1 MARRC
6 RPQGSP
12 GAVAALLVLLAALAA
27 ACSPGA
33 GLFGFGGSGLP
44 PPAAGVLRLGL
55 ERPASLDPAQASPGS
70 QAELIVAD
78 LLFDGLVD
86 SPGPGRV
93 EPELASGWDV
103 SDDQR
108 TFTFELRDDATFSDG
123 TPVTADDVRFTIE
136 RVVAQGSESPVAAAL
151 APVAGFGAL
160 SDGSSDT
167 LAGLEAPDDRTVVV
181 TLDEPFAELPDVL
194 ASPVLGV
201 VPRAAVTADPE
212 AWAQQ
217 PVGSGPLAIADR
229 SGRVLRLQPA
239 AGADLSV
246 GEVDVVEYDGRDAA
260 YDGFVRGQVDW
271 AQVGSERLVD
281 AVARYGDGILTPSMA
296 EVFYGFNLAA
306 DRFDDVRFRE
316 AIVAA
321 VDRESILADVYGPGM
336 APMTGVVPLGLPGSE
351 DDPCGGS
358 CAYDPD
364 RAQALLAEAFPD
376 GGIPEVPIDYEDEP
390 AQEAV
395 AGAIADDLR
404 AVGITAVLQPHPAKE
419 YAEFLDSG
427 EAGLFRLGW
436 IGAYPSAE
444 AYLEPLFSSSS
455 ADDVLSFSSA
465 SVDDGLARARAT
477 ADPAMRAGVYSA
489 VEREVMAVFPVLPLG
504 QFLLAGVASSRVS
517 GLTVAIDGTFDMA
530 AVVVAPPAER

>member
-1 MARRC
+1 MLL
-6 RPQGSP
+6 
-12 GAVAALLVLLAALAA
+12 ALLASS
-27 ACSPGA
+27 CSPA
-33 GLFGFGGSGLP
+33 TSLFGFGGAGLP

-55 ERPASLDPAQASPGS
+55 ELPASLDPAQASTGS
-70 QAELIVAD
+70 QTELILAD
-78 LLFDGLVD
+78 LLFDGLFD
-86 SPGPGRV
+86 APAPGRV
-93 EPELASGWDV
+93 EPELVGAWDV
-103 SDDQR
+103 GDDQR
-108 TFTFELRDDATFSDG
+108 TFSFELREGVTFSDG
-123 TPVTADDVRFTIE
+123 TPITADDVRFTIE
-136 RVVAQGSESPVAAAL
+136 RVVRQGPGSPVAAAL
-151 APVAGFGAL
+151 APVAGFDAFA
-160 SDGSSDT
+160 DGSADT
-167 LAGLEAPDDRTVVV
+167 LAGLEVPDDRTLVVR
-181 TLDEPFAELPDVL
+181 LAEPFAELPDVL

-212 AWAQQ
+212 AWAEQ
-217 PVGSGPLAIADR
+217 PVGSGPLAVAER
-229 SGRVLRLQPA
+229 AGRVVRLSPV

-246 GEVDVVEYDGRDAA
+246 DEVDVVEYESRDAA
-260 YDGFVRGQVDW
+260 YEGFVGGQVDW
-271 AQVGSERLVD
+271 AQVGSERLPD
-281 AVARYGDGILTPSMA
+281 AVARYGDGILTLSMA

-306 DRFDDVRFRE
+306 DRFADVRFRE

-404 AVGITAVLQPHPAKE
+404 AVGITAVLRPRPADE
-419 YAEFLDSG
+419 YAAFLDSG

-444 AYLEPLFSSSS
+444 AYLEPLFSSRS
-455 ADDVLSFSSA
+455 ADDVLAFSSA

-504 QFLLAGVASSRVS
+504 QFLLAGVASDRVS
-517 GLTVAIDGTFDMA
+517 GLAVAIDGTFDVRSVA
-530 AVVVAPPAER
+530 VAPPAER